1 MRSPA
6 DLKKEIE
13 SRLKKYL
20 SRDKTGIRH
29 ELLKLFLEIKSLRV
43 VDIYENLKERYTT
56 SYHSI
61 ASMVGIIASK
71 IGILHVKKDKDNVNT
86 QYELKEQYKDIVTKL
101 VGSVGSS

>member
-1 MRSPA
+1 MRTPA

-29 ELLKLFLEIKSLRV
+29 ELLKLFLKVKSLRV
-43 VDIYENLKERYTT
+43 ADIYENLKDRFTT
-56 SYHSI
+56 SHHSI

-71 IGILHVKKDKDNVNT
+71 IGILHVRKNKDNVT
-86 QYELKEQYKDIVTKL
+86 THYELKEQYEDIVTKL
-101 VGSVGSS
+101 VGPV